1 MELDLD
7 IPDSASQWYKLRK
20 NPRLFFWWLFHR
32 ATTALRVLPDFLVI
46 GVMKGGTTSFFN
58 YLAMHPQINPPFRKE
73 IKFFDIHY
81 SRGLGWYRAHFPL
94 RFKMGPGMI
103 TGEATP
109 YYIFHP
115 CAPNRIEKDMLE
127 KGLRVEKLIA
137 LLRNPVDRA
146 YSHYNHMVRV
156 GREPLSFEEAI
167 KQEAYRLIGEEE
179 RIIADPHYSTFK
191 HLHYSYLAR
200 GRYVEQLEKWFKLFP
215 REMMLILPSEE
226 LYTSPATAYRK
237 ATEFLGLADWIPSDF
252 KAYKQGVYEEM
263 PISIRKHLIDYYRP
277 YNQRLYDCL
286 NRKFDWDK

>member
-1 MELDLD
+1 MELELD
-7 IPDSASQWYKLRK
+7 IPDSASQWFKLKK

-32 ATTALRVLPDFLVI
+32 ATTPLRVMPDFLVI

-58 YLAMHPQINPPFRKE
+58 YLARHPQICPPFRKE

-81 SRGLGWYRAHFPL
+81 LQGLGWYRAHFPM
-94 RFKMGPGMI
+94 RFKMKLGMV

-115 CAPNRIEKDMLE
+115 TAPNRTAKVLPDV
-127 KGLRVEKLIA
+127 RLIA

-167 KQEAYRLIGEEE
+167 EHEPERLAGEEE
-179 RIIADPHYSTFK
+179 KIVADPRYSTFN

-200 GRYVEQLEKWFKLFP
+200 GRYIEQLQKWFAIFP
-215 REMMLILPSEE
+215 REQMLILASEE

-237 ATEFLGLADWIPSDF
+237 ATEFLKLSDWAPNDF

-263 PISIRKHLIDYYRP
+263 PASTRKHLIDYYQP
-277 YNQRLYDCL
+277 YNQKLYDFL
-286 NRKFDWDK
+286 NRNLDWDR

>member
-1 MELDLD
+1 MELELD
-7 IPDSASQWYKLRK
+7 FPHSASQWFKLRK

-32 ATTALRVLPDFLVI
+32 ATTPLRVLPDFLVI

-58 YLAMHPQINPPFRKE
+58 YLARHPQINPPFRKE

-81 SRGLGWYRAHFPL
+81 PEGLGWYRAHFPT
-94 RFKMGPGMI
+94 RFKMKPGTV

-115 CAPNRIEKDMLE
+115 TAPNRIGKVLPN
-127 KGLRVEKLIA
+127 VKLIA

-167 KQEAYRLIGEEE
+167 EHEPERLAGEEE
-179 RIIADPHYSTFK
+179 KIITDPLYSTFN

-200 GRYVEQLEKWFKLFP
+200 GRYIEQLQKWFAIFP
-215 REMMLILPSEE
+215 REQMLVLASEE
-226 LYTSPATAYRK
+226 LYTSPATAYRL
-237 ATEFLGLADWIPSDF
+237 AIEFLGLSDWAPNDF

-263 PISIRKHLIDYYRP
+263 PASTRKHLIDYYQP
-277 YNQRLYDCL
+277 YNQKLYECL
-286 NRKFDWDK
+286 NMSFDWDK

>member
-1 MELDLD
+1 MELELD
-7 IPDSASQWYKLRK
+7 IPDSASQWYKLQK

-32 ATTALRVLPDFLVI
+32 ATTPLRVLPDFLVI

-58 YLAMHPQINPPFRKE
+58 YLARHTQVNPPFRKE

-81 SRGLGWYRAHFPL
+81 LQGLGWYRAHFPT
-94 RFKMGPGMI
+94 RFKMKPGML

-115 CAPNRIEKDMLE
+115 TAPNRIAKVLPNV
-127 KGLRVEKLIA
+127 RLIT

-156 GREPLSFEEAI
+156 GREPLSFEDAIVHEA
-167 KQEAYRLIGEEE
+167 ERLAGEEE
-179 RIIADPHYSTFK
+179 KIIADPRYSTFK

-200 GRYVEQLEKWFKLFP
+200 GRYVEQLQKWFAIFP
-215 REMMLILPSEE
+215 RQQMLILASEE
-226 LYTSPATAYRK
+226 LYTSPTSAYRK
-237 ATEFLGLADWIPSDF
+237 AIEFLGLSAWEPNDF

-263 PISIRKHLIDYYRP
+263 PAPIRKRLIDYFRP
-277 YNQRLYDCL
+277 YNQKLYEYL
-286 NRKFDWDK
+286 NKGFDWDK

>member
-1 MELDLD
+1 MELELD
-7 IPDSASQWYKLRK
+7 IPDSASQWFKLKK

-32 ATTALRVLPDFLVI
+32 ATTPLRVLPDFLVI

-58 YLAMHPQINPPFRKE
+58 YLTRHPQINPPFRKE

-81 SRGLGWYRAHFPL
+81 LQGLGWYRAHFPM
-94 RFKMGPGMI
+94 RFKIKSGMI

-115 CAPNRIEKDMLE
+115 TASQRIAKALPNA
-127 KGLRVEKLIA
+127 KLIV

-156 GREPLSFEEAI
+156 GREPLSFDEAI
-167 KQEAYRLIGEEE
+167 EKEAERLNGEEE
-179 RIIADPHYSTFK
+179 KIIADPRYSTFK

-200 GRYVEQLEKWFKLFP
+200 GRYIEQLQKWFALFP
-215 REMMLILPSEE
+215 REQMLILASEE
-226 LYTSPATAYRK
+226 IYTSPATAYRK
-237 ATEFLGLADWIPSDF
+237 ATEFLGLSAWEPDDF
-252 KAYKQGVYEEM
+252 KVYKQGVYEEM
-263 PISIRKHLIDYYRP
+263 PASTRKYLIDYYQP
-277 YNQRLYDCL
+277 YNQRLYDYL

>member
-1 MELDLD
+1 MELELD
-7 IPDSASQWYKLRK
+7 IPDSASQWFKLKK

-32 ATTALRVLPDFLVI
+32 ATTPLRVLPDFLVI

-58 YLAMHPQINPPFRKE
+58 YLARHPQINPPFRKE

-81 SRGLGWYRAHFPL
+81 LQGLGWYRAHFPTHL
-94 RFKMGPGMI
+94 KMKSGMV

-115 CAPNRIEKDMLE
+115 AAPNRIAKVLPN
-127 KGLRVEKLIA
+127 VKLIA

-156 GREPLSFEEAI
+156 GREPLSFDEAI
-167 KQEAYRLIGEEE
+167 EKEAERLAGEEE
-179 RIIADPHYSTFK
+179 KIISDPRYSTFN

-200 GRYVEQLEKWFKLFP
+200 GRYVEQLQKWLAIFP
-215 REMMLILPSEE
+215 REQMLILASEE
-226 LYTSPATAYRK
+226 IYTSPAMAYRK
-237 ATEFLGLADWIPSDF
+237 ATEYLGLSDWTPNDF

-263 PISIRKHLIDYYRP
+263 PASVRKHLIDYYHP
-277 YNQRLYDCL
+277 YNQKLYEFL
-286 NRKFDWDK
+286 NRNFDWDK